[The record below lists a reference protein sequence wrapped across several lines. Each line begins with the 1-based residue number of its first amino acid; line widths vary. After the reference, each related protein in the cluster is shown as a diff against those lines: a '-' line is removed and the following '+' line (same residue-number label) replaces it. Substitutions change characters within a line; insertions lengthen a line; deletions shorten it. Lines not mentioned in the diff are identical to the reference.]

1 MASLTKFTIGP
12 SGELVYKSTGKLAPS
27 NYTFRKNTV
36 YKVGADGVKRR
47 VGSLSRK
54 LTKTQAAKI
63 AKAAKSRNA
72 RFKRDQKFQRI
83 NPKTGKPRSPPKQAK
98 WTAHVTLDDTPDSKF
113 DIEFQSTEFPEATQA
128 VKEEFASRVRAA
140 AVSVAPASLKAKIQ
154 ALSTEAIYQAYT
166 EDAFIFEL
174 YFRYHHEGEA
184 PRTSDVSVWLYQFV
198 NRVEQYMG
206 VTA

>member
-63 AKAAKSRNA
+63 AKAAKSRNRRA
-72 RFKRDQKFQRI
+72 GKAAKPSQ
-83 NPKTGKPRSPPKQAK
+83 GKPRAPS
-98 WTAHVTLDDTPDSKF
+98 VSKPSASAAAESMAYGE
-113 DIEFQSTEFPEATQA
+113 DWDEITDTEFPEESQA
-128 VKEEFASRVRAA
+128 MKEEFAARVRLAA
-140 AVSVAPASLKAKIQ
+140 ASVAPPSLQAKIR
-154 ALSTEAIYQAYT
+154 ALSTDAIYQAYT

-174 YFRYHHEGEA
+174 YFRYHSAYDA
-184 PRTSDVSVWLYQFV
+184 PHRSDVSVWLYQFV
-198 NRVEQYMG
+198 NRVQQYMG
-206 VTA
+206 VTE

>member
-72 RFKRDQKFQRI
+72 RSRKAAKPSQ
-83 NPKTGKPRSPPKQAK
+83 GKPRAPS
-98 WTAHVTLDDTPDSKF
+98 VSKPSASAATESMAYGE
-113 DIEFQSTEFPEATQA
+113 DWDEITDTEFPEESQA
-128 VKEEFASRVRAA
+128 MKEEFAARVRLAA
-140 AVSVAPASLKAKIQ
+140 SSVAPASLKAKIQ
-154 ALSTEAIYQAYT
+154 ALTTEAIYQAYT

-174 YFRYHHEGEA
+174 YFRYHHADEA
-184 PRTSDVSVWLYQFV
+184 PHTSDVSVWLYQFV

-206 VTA
+206 VAE

>member
-1 MASLTKFTIGP
+1 MATLTKFTIGP

-27 NYTFRKNTV
+27 NYIFRKNTV

-72 RFKRDQKFQRI
+72 RSRKAAKPSQ
-83 NPKTGKPRSPPKQAK
+83 GKPRAPSVSKPSA
-98 WTAHVTLDDTPDSKF
+98 TAAAESMTYGEDWDEITD
-113 DIEFQSTEFPEATQA
+113 TEFPEESQA
-128 VKEEFASRVRAA
+128 MKEEFANRVRAA
-140 AVSVAPASLKAKIQ
+140 AASVAPPSLQAKIR
-154 ALSTEAIYQAYT
+154 ALTTEAIYQAYT

-174 YFRYHHEGEA
+174 YFRDHSAYDA
-184 PRTSDVSVWLYQFV
+184 PHRSDVSVWLYQFV
-198 NRVEQYMG
+198 NRVQQYMG
-206 VTA
+206 VPA

>member
-63 AKAAKSRNA
+63 AKAAKSRNRRA
-72 RFKRDQKFQRI
+72 GKAAKPSQ
-83 NPKTGKPRSPPKQAK
+83 GKPRAPS
-98 WTAHVTLDDTPDSKF
+98 VSKPSASAAAESMAYGE
-113 DIEFQSTEFPEATQA
+113 DWDEITDTEFPEESQA
-128 VKEEFASRVRAA
+128 MKEEFAARVRLAA
-140 AVSVAPASLKAKIQ
+140 ASVAPPSLQAKIR
-154 ALSTEAIYQAYT
+154 ALSTDAIYQAYT

-174 YFRYHHEGEA
+174 YFRYHSAYDA
-184 PRTSDVSVWLYQFV
+184 PHRSDVSVWLYQFV
-198 NRVEQYMG
+198 NRVQQYMG
-206 VTA
+206 VPA

>member
-1 MASLTKFTIGP
+1 MSSLTKFTIGP

-54 LTKTQAAKI
+54 LTKTQASKI

-72 RFKRDQKFQRI
+72 RARRASKPSQ
-83 NPKTGKPRSPPKQAK
+83 GKPKAPS
-98 WTAHVTLDDTPDSKF
+98 VSKPSASAAAAESMSYGE
-113 DIEFQSTEFPEATQA
+113 DWDEITDTEFPEESQA
-128 VKEEFASRVRAA
+128 RKEEFANRVRAA
-140 AVSVAPASLKAKIQ
+140 AASVAPPSLQAKIR
-154 ALSTEAIYQAYT
+154 ALTTEAIYQAYT

-174 YFRYHHEGEA
+174 YFRYHSAYDA
-184 PRTSDVSVWLYQFV
+184 PHRSDVSVWLYQFV
-198 NRVEQYMG
+198 NRIEQYMD
-206 VTA
+206 VSE

>member
-36 YKVGADGVKRR
+36 YKIGEDGVKRR
-47 VGSLSRK
+47 IGSLSRK

-63 AKAAKSRNA
+63 AKAAKSRA
-72 RFKRDQKFQRI
+72 RRSAA
-83 NPKTGKPRSPPKQAK
+83 KPSQGRPRAPS
-98 WTAHVTLDDTPDSKF
+98 VSKPSAAAAESMTYGE
-113 DIEFQSTEFPEATQA
+113 DWDEITDTEFPEESQAT
-128 VKEEFASRVRAA
+128 KEEFANRVRAA
-140 AVSVAPASLKAKIQ
+140 AASVAPPSLQAKIR

-174 YFRYHHEGEA
+174 YFRYHSAYDA
-184 PRTSDVSVWLYQFV
+184 PHRSDVSVWLYQFV
-198 NRVEQYMG
+198 NRVQQYMG
-206 VTA
+206 VTE

>member
-36 YKVGADGVKRR
+36 YKTGPDGVKRR

-72 RFKRDQKFQRI
+72 RSKKAAKPSQ
-83 NPKTGKPRSPPKQAK
+83 GKPRAPSVSKPSA
-98 WTAHVTLDDTPDSKF
+98 TAAAESMAYGEDWDEITD
-113 DIEFQSTEFPEATQA
+113 TEFPEESQA
-128 VKEEFASRVRAA
+128 MKEEFANRVRAA
-140 AVSVAPASLKAKIQ
+140 AASVAPPSLQAKIR
-154 ALSTEAIYQAYT
+154 ALSTDAIYQAYT

-174 YFRYHHEGEA
+174 YFRYHSAYDA
-184 PRTSDVSVWLYQFV
+184 PHRSDVSVWLYQFV

-206 VTA
+206 VSS